1 MMESDREQRKRWTI
15 GRSRLT
21 YYGSIADGGNLRRR
35 GGGFGIFEDKIP
47 AFRSMDGV
55 EPSEGGFMRRNFL
68 KDTTGRSLL
77 WGVGVILF
85 WSHRYNEKWNLP
97 KNAFS
102 AENFASNLFLFPLS
116 FNKERLV
123 CKCEANFMQY
133 TWFISDTNGHL
144 TKLEAFPMWNE
155 LLSIIPSRPSEK
167 CTQASGMSSPTNV
180 DDFLEIF
187 KQPLTHPSLWHN
199 MLQIFRKVSTFA
211 FLPWSYFMVKCS

>member
-1 MMESDREQRKRWTI
+1 MTTTTIIMNITLCANVRALKQWHLKKDAYFSFLTGEMMESDREQRKRWTI

-85 WSHRYNEKWNLP
+85 WKTVQW
-97 KNAFS
+97 KIKS
-102 AENFASNLFLFPLS
+102 AE
-116 FNKERLV
+116 
-123 CKCEANFMQY
+123 KC
-133 TWFISDTNGHL
+133 
-144 TKLEAFPMWNE
+144 
-155 LLSIIPSRPSEK
+155 
-167 CTQASGMSSPTNV
+167 
-180 DDFLEIF
+180 IF
-187 KQPLTHPSLWHN
+187 FQLK
-199 MLQIFRKVSTFA
+199 I
-211 FLPWSYFMVKCS
+211 FLPTYSYFHCLSTKRGWCVNVRPILCSILDLYQTPMAI